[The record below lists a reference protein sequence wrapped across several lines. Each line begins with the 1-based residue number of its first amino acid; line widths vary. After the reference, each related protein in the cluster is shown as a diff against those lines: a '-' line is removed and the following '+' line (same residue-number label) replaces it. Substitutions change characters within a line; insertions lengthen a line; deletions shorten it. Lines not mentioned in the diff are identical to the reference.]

1 MSTRIKWTE
10 SSLSEIAKKYSSIKD
25 FRESDNAAYSAIK
38 RLKLQDK
45 LCSHMQSL
53 KTDWSLEKLKSESK
67 KYTRITEFIK
77 NSPLAYQAIKKKKL
91 DNLLSH
97 LEKKDSWTIETVL
110 EESKKFKSFNEFRK
124 KLSGA
129 YKAAVRFGIA
139 EDIRDDLGEI
149 NRKWDAESIA
159 DEALKYDTLSD
170 FIKSGSPY
178 VISKRLGIFKEVT
191 THMERSKSQWT
202 PEDAIAIACRYTNV
216 TDLCNENNDCYCYI
230 KRVNITEEALG
241 HMTRRNSP
249 TPEQTAA
256 RKERNRIKDR
266 GLKRIKNNYTGLGSQ
281 ALIKWNLER
290 VRSYSLQCSARTEF
304 FKKFPNAYD
313 AALRN
318 KWLDDVCSH
327 MEVQNKKSEN
337 NVIYLWK
344 ALELTYNGLPV
355 YKMGITSARAGSG
368 RIRFVAKQAR
378 VTAEIIAIRLLTI
391 KATEIER
398 KLHQLG
404 EDPKYTGFNGC
415 TEFRAMDEA
424 QLNEAVSLIE
434 QHAA

>member
-1 MSTRIKWTE
+1 MATRIKWTE
-10 SSLSEIAKKYSSIKD
+10 ALLLEFTKKYSTIKD
-25 FRESDNAAYSAIK
+25 FRELDYSAYLAVK

-45 LCSHMQSL
+45 VCSHLLSL
-53 KTDWSLEKLKSESK
+53 KSDWSLENLKAESK
-67 KYTRITEFIK
+67 KYTSVSEFIN

-91 DNLLSH
+91 NDLISH
-97 LEKKDSWTIETVL
+97 LEKKDAWTIEKVL
-110 EESKKFKSFNEFRK
+110 AESKQFKSFNEFRK
-124 KLSGA
+124 KLAGA

-139 EDIRDDLGEI
+139 EDIRDDLGEV

-191 THMERSKSQWT
+191 SHMERGKNQWT
-202 PEDAIAIACRYTNV
+202 PEDALAIASHYSNP
-216 TDLCNENNDCYCYI
+216 TDLMEANSACYYYLRSKGILHESLNNSVR
-230 KRVNITEEALG
+230 KNKATAEA
-241 HMTRRNSP
+241 
-249 TPEQTAA
+249 TAA
-256 RKERNRIKDR
+256 RLERIRIKDR
-266 GLKRIKNNYTGLGSQ
+266 DLKRIKNNYTGLGSQ
-281 ALIKWNLER
+281 ALIRWNLER
-290 VRSYSLQCSARTEF
+290 VRSYSLQCTARTEF

-327 MEVQNKKSEN
+327 MEIQNKKTEN
-337 NVIYLWK
+337 NVVYLWK

-355 YKMGITSARAGSG
+355 YKIGITSTRAGSG

-378 VTAEIIAIRLLTI
+378 VTAEIITIRLLNI

-404 EDPKYTGFNGC
+404 DDPKYTGFNGC
-415 TEFRAMDEA
+415 TEFRAMNEVQLKEA
-424 QLNEAVSLIE
+424 IALIKE
-434 QHAA
+434 HAA